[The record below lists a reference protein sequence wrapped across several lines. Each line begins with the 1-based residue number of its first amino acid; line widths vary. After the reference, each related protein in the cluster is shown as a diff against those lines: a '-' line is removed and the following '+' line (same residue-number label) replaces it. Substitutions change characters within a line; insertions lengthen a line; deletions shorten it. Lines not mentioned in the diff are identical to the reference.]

1 MDERSPH
8 EKSLHRVMVAGTAIA
23 FGALAAIVASMDD
36 FFAGNATF
44 RFSLRTIIGFIIGA
58 GAGLAVGAI
67 AGWPLVAPAL
77 VGAALG
83 AGIGAATADK
93 DKGSSK

>member
-1 MDERSPH
+1 
-8 EKSLHRVMVAGTAIA
+8 MVAGTAIA

-58 GAGLAVGAI
+58 GAGLGF
-67 AGWPLVAPAL
+67 WWL
-77 VGAALG
+77 
-83 AGIGAATADK
+83 IGLWQRHR
-93 DKGSSK
+93 S